1 MLPQQDIDSIIYASR
16 ACDEGPTQLARRIE
30 SAAEAAE
37 RERWRL
43 RVIGLQAQ
51 YNDPA
56 CREALKHAA
65 DYGMQTEA

>member
-1 MLPQQDIDSIIYASR
+1 MTFKDWAKGRPVGKPGTHGYMMV
-16 ACDEGPTQLARRIE
+16 E
-30 SAAEAAE
+30 AAWNDAQTAE

-56 CREALKHAA
+56 CRAALKHVAA
-65 DYGMQTEA
+65 YGTQPEA